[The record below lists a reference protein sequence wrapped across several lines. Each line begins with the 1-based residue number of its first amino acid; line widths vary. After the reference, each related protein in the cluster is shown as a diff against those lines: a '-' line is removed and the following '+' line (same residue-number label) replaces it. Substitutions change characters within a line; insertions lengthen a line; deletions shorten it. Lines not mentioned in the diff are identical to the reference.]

1 MDAPDTLIEL
11 HDGGRVEETSFADY
25 GIKTI
30 AGKTYEGVS
39 MRVDRGGDLVGT
51 LPRLAI
57 NTKGRYKRMTG
68 VVGILGD
75 AQCTNNDANVSITN
89 GSGERLRGPFRV
101 GADSP
106 KRFNIS
112 IRNRT
117 RVTLD
122 QLSLPAGDNPC
133 DGDNIEAYPAYP
145 AWGDLEFL
153 K

>member
-1 MDAPDTLIEL
+1 VDAPDTLIEL

-89 GSGERLRGPFRV
+89 GSGERLWGPFRGRLIREEESSPDL
-101 GADSP
+101 GARGVFFVFAVS
-106 KRFNIS
+106 S
-112 IRNRT
+112 T
-117 RVTLD
+117 R
-122 QLSLPAGDNPC
+122 
-133 DGDNIEAYPAYP
+133 YHR
-145 AWGDLEFL
+145 
-153 K
+153 